1 MFYAEI
7 TEILGSDQYL
17 GLYFSAFY
25 IIMDENKRLFF
36 CNAGHQRSY
45 LLRRDRKKIASLNT
59 EGFLVGI
66 TSDERAQY
74 QTKTINAESGD
85 KIVLYTDGI
94 VEARDAG
101 GDEFGVDRIIKNI
114 SKNYSM
120 SGEKMLNSITDDL
133 KSFTNIDDMKDDATL
148 IVIDIK

>member
-1 MFYAEI
+1 ME
-7 TEILGSDQYL
+7 
-17 GLYFSAFY
+17 
-25 IIMDENKRLFF
+25 
-36 CNAGHQRSY
+36 
-45 LLRRDRKKIASLNT
+45 
-59 EGFLVGI
+59 I

-120 SGEKMLNSITDDL
+120 SGETVLISITDDL
-133 KSFTNIDDMKDDATL
+133 KSFTNIDEMKDDATL
-148 IVIDIK
+148 IIIDHSCPKYFKNIKLTVHHN